1 MTSRRDFVIGTAC
14 VLSAGAAVALKPR
27 RKTTLM
33 PPGRKLSNIL
43 PHAFDGWASRD
54 VSDLYAPETPDSLLA
69 QLYGETVGRIYRKSD
84 GGPEIMMLMAHGDS
98 QSNELQ
104 LHRPEVCYPA
114 FGFAIVESQ
123 PVQLLLQRAVT
134 LPGRRLIA
142 RSAQQTEAVIYWTR
156 LGEFFP
162 VGVTEQRLARL
173 DTAIHRYIPDGL
185 LARFSVAGP
194 DTASA
199 FEIMRLFIAGL
210 VGRVAAG
217 ERAALI
223 GTSRAHLLVDG
234 RVNLNPEHQGS

>member
-1 MTSRRDFVIGTAC
+1 MTSRRDFVIGGAC

-33 PPGRKLSNIL
+33 PPGKKLTDIL
-43 PHAFDGWASRD
+43 PHAFDGWTSRD

-69 QLYGETVGRIYRKSD
+69 QLYGETVGRIYQRSD

-123 PVQLLLQRAVT
+123 PVQLALRQAVA

-142 RSAQQTEAVIYWTR
+142 RSAQETEAVIYWTR

-173 DTAIHRYIPDGL
+173 DTAVHRYIPDGL
-185 LARFSVAGP
+185 LARFSMTGP
-194 DTASA
+194 DTAPA
-199 FEIMRLFIAGL
+199 FETIRKFIANL
-210 VGRVAAG
+210 VLGVAAG
-217 ERAALI
+217 QRAALI
-223 GTSRAHLLVDG
+223 GTPRARLLADEAAKSKV
-234 RVNLNPEHQGS
+234 